1 MVSVSDLLVGDKE
14 LLSYYDSF
22 ETFQDF
28 LLNEEKFNYENLQV
42 INNIL
47 AFMKAGT
54 KTKRKKNFKTYFEKI
69 DINKAKD
76 LTDLL
81 QELKVAVE
89 SGELEFIA
97 KQKNELIA
105 QGMLVLTKNY
115 LENFSIGTD
124 SREIQDTN
132 NLDTIGEVNILH
144 NYSKWLREEV
154 NDLIS
159 EMADTYQNSSLHQDL
174 VRKFVYEFKKFLN
187 GRLMLKI
194 IEIGTKHII
203 GVPIQLTKDGYK
215 ILPHP
220 FLEAEWELSRPIE
233 SLNNKDRIKVGDI
246 IAVNFTAVRNE
257 HFISSLLF
265 VDFDGAEI
273 IPQTLHQALFEYVD
287 SEYIEKAYK
296 VFEVKKQ
303 DDEMIKSIL
312 TKKLL
317 NTSAEV
323 RQLLSKDLDQLN
335 EIREAISKEN
345 EKLSEAEEALDKKRM
360 DWNRILK
367 RIDELV
373 KIDELD
379 VNIQQ
384 DDKRFEKLKYTSEYF
399 ISNLQSLFYHNDDQ
413 HLIYKIGLIKSFVYA
428 LQANILT
435 ILAGPSGT
443 GKSSIVHAFAS
454 AVENVEVRMIPV
466 QTSWTDTQDLLGYFH
481 PMDKAFVPTP
491 FMEAMAEAAMD
502 ENKSKLF
509 LICLDEMNLAHIEY
523 YFSEILSAREE
534 KSQSLRLYP
543 KRHWNTAKIIL
554 TEGTASL
561 ERQQNARELIDLYP
575 PVFRIPKNV
584 RFIGTLNMDHT
595 VKPLSPKVIDRSYI
609 MEINHLTFEEKE
621 VIKNNLQKLT
631 GKIKMNYELFEE
643 SVLDAESIKDAIER
657 IEEISLLLKDFP
669 NASLNSR
676 GYKHIRNFL
685 SYTKDEKEKNE
696 MIDFI
701 ILGKILPRIEI
712 KRIEIESKSNTIL
725 QKLLPYPLSYEK
737 FNRMLN
743 TKHTVDFW

>member
-1 MVSVSDLLVGDKE
+1 MVTVNNVVLEDEE
-14 LLSYYDSF
+14 LMSYRDSF
-22 ETFQDF
+22 LSFQNM
-28 LLNEEKFNYENLQV
+28 LLNEENFNNDNLQV
-42 INNIL
+42 LTNIL

-54 KTKRKKNFKTYFEKI
+54 KPKRKKNFKAYFENI

-89 SGELEFIA
+89 SGELESIN
-97 KQKNELIA
+97 KQKNELIT
-105 QGMLVLTKNY
+105 QGMLLITKSY
-115 LENFSIGTD
+115 LEMFSLGRD
-124 SREIQDTN
+124 SREVQDTKN
-132 NLDTIGEVNILH
+132 FDTTGEVNVLH
-144 NYSKWLREEV
+144 NYSKWLYEEV
-154 NDLIS
+154 NDLVT
-159 EMADTYQNSSLHQDL
+159 EMADTYQNSSLNQDL
-174 VRKFVYEFKKFLN
+174 VRKFVYEFKRFLN
-187 GRLMLKI
+187 GRLLLKI
-194 IEIGTKHII
+194 IDIGTKQII
-203 GVPIQLTKDGYK
+203 GVPIQLTKYGYK

-220 FLEAEWELSRPIE
+220 FLKSEWELSRPIE
-233 SLNNKDRIKVGDI
+233 TLNNKERIKVGDI
-246 IAVNFTAVRNE
+246 IAVNFAAVRNE
-257 HFISSLLF
+257 HFISSLLY
-265 VDFDGAEI
+265 VDFDGAEVV
-273 IPQTLHQALFEYVD
+273 PQTLHQALLEYVD
-287 SEYIEKAYK
+287 TEYIEKAYE

-303 DDEMIKSIL
+303 DDEMIKSLL

-317 NTSAEV
+317 DTSAEV
-323 RQLLSKDLDQLN
+323 RQLLSDDLNQLN
-335 EIREAISKEN
+335 EIREAISKQN
-345 EKLSEAEEALDKKRM
+345 EKITEAEETLEENRK

-379 VNIQQ
+379 GSIRQVDNS
-384 DDKRFEKLKYTSEYF
+384 FEKLEYIPEQF
-399 ISNLQSLFYHNDDQ
+399 ISNLQSLFYHNDNQ
-413 HLIYKIGLIKSFVYA
+413 HLIYKLGIIKSFVYA

-491 FMEAMAEAAMD
+491 FMEALAEAAME

-534 KSQSLRLYP
+534 KTQSLRLYP

-575 PVFRIPKNV
+575 PVFRIPENV

-595 VKPLSPKVIDRSYI
+595 VKPLSPKVIDRSFI
-609 MEINHLTFEEKE
+609 MEINHLTFQEKE
-621 VIKNNLQKLT
+621 DIKSNLQKLT

-643 SVLDAESIKDAIER
+643 FVLDAESISDAIEK
-657 IEEISLLLKDFP
+657 IEEISLLFKDFP

-685 SYTKDEKEKNE
+685 SYTKDEIEKNE

-712 KRIEIESKSNTIL
+712 KRMEIDSNSNTIL

-743 TKHTVDFW
+743 TKHTVNFW